1 MAIAVGKTLDI
12 LLVVSSESGQCRR
25 SLHTMRDLNY
35 QQTYAAMF
43 RVNISLVKETYPIFE
58 YPVPLSHM
66 MGARR
71 AIIVVNSLSTTT
83 ISN

>member
-1 MAIAVGKTLDI
+1 
-12 LLVVSSESGQCRR
+12 
-25 SLHTMRDLNY
+25 MRDLNY

-43 RVNISLVKETYPIFE
+43 RVNISLVEETYPIFE